1 MWSLVPS
8 GKMSFSFEIFVWVL
22 WVGFGLVFWFGL
34 GFFFSPV
41 CDKDLQG
48 EAKLSPPKVQ

>member
-1 MWSLVPS
+1 MVPGAS

-34 GFFFSPV
+34 GLFFFSPV